1 MPEASAGAAQAAM
14 GCYPPTRH
22 YSVSLPATRSQHG
35 QESRMV
41 RTALIGAA
49 LLWGALSATARA
61 DIYAFTD
68 SRGVTH
74 FSNVPVDQRY
84 ELLLQTPEGTS
95 QSGAALRAD
104 QLSRSAIYEPFIL
117 AAASETQLEPALLRA
132 VILVE
137 SGFNETAVSKKGAQG
152 LMQLM
157 PETAE
162 HYGASDA
169 FDPAQNIL
177 AGARYLRDLTERYD
191 SNLQLVLAAYNA
203 GEGAVERHGRRIP
216 PFKET
221 QHYVPRVM
229 RVYLRLL
236 TRRG

>member
-1 MPEASAGAAQAAM
+1 
-14 GCYPPTRH
+14 
-22 YSVSLPATRSQHG
+22 
-35 QESRMV
+35 MV
-41 RTALIGAA
+41 RSALIGAA
-49 LLWGALSATARA
+49 LLAGVLSTSAHA

-68 SRGVTH
+68 ARGVTH
-74 FSNVPVDQRY
+74 FSNVPVDHRY
-84 ELLLQTPEGTS
+84 QLLLQTPGGTS
-95 QSGAALRAD
+95 QSGTALRAD
-104 QLSRSAIYEPFIL
+104 ELSRSAVYEPFIL

-137 SGFNETAVSKKGAQG
+137 SGFNESAVSRKGAQG

-157 PETAE
+157 PETAQR
-162 HYGASDA
+162 YGASDA
-169 FDPAQNIL
+169 FDPEQNIL

-221 QHYVPRVM
+221 QRYVPKVM